1 MQIIGKVLKLLGFPT
16 FPQKGE
22 EKFYHDNTTFNQDLK
37 VAGDVFEQQNS
48 ITLKEKVICGNLWML
63 KNPFDRTPLIPN
75 IFGSFGIIAG
85 WSGVFVTGV
94 TQVLGAKITNG
105 ADVDLGALDVSYS
118 AVGNQFNA
126 LGADVL
132 PKTFVITPEDSKAA
146 GDGKLVGGWKINGL
160 PVSGEPDLTS
170 DIRLKK
176 NIEPFQNGLDI
187 VLQLNPVR
195 FDWREELCPS
205 SFLQEYREPDDEYG
219 YPGKVKR
226 QYGLIAQEVEKV
238 LPDICGERKMYD
250 ETYKLIRYE
259 KLVPVLI
266 SAIQEQQ
273 KEIFNLSKQI
283 ENLRNEIKQIKE
295 QNK

>member
-1 MQIIGKVLKLLGFPT
+1 MSVGKIINKVLKILGVPVFPE
-16 FPQKGE
+16 KGE
-22 EKFYHDNTTFNQDLK
+22 EKMYHDNTTFNQDLK
-37 VAGDVFEQQNS
+37 VAGDVFNQQNA
-48 ITLKEKVICGNLWML
+48 ITLGQKVVCGNLWML
-63 KNPFDRTPLIPN
+63 KNPMDRIPIIPN

-85 WSGVFVTGV
+85 WSGAFVTGV
-94 TQVLGAKITNG
+94 TQTLGVKITNG

-118 AVGNQFNA
+118 AVGNELNG
-126 LGADVL
+126 LKADIL

-160 PVSGEPDLTS
+160 PISGEPDLTS

-266 SAIQEQQ
+266 SAIQDQQ
-273 KEIFNLSKQI
+273 KQI
-283 ENLRNEIKQIKE
+283 EDLKNELNTLKD